1 MLGGTDDPAIA
12 RDYKFA
18 GDIDHH
24 GITTFFFP
32 PHQLYTLG
40 VGMRRANDSS
50 NWEFMIYRERQG
62 YKEIVSSGE
71 SD

>member
-1 MLGGTDDPAIA
+1 MGHVKRMLGGTDDPAIA

-24 GITTFFFP
+24 SITTFFFP

-40 VGMRRANDSS
+40 VGMGRANYSS
-50 NWEFMIYRERQG
+50 N
-62 YKEIVSSGE
+62 
-71 SD
+71 